1 MAIFDEEQV
10 LKILNAYNP
19 WWKNA
24 QIPKDYLK
32 EMKRTAYYEAERILT
47 NKSVRRFIVLSGA
60 RRVGKTTILYQLI
73 QKLLEKG
80 INEKNIIYLT
90 LDNPILKFGTLDK
103 IMEIYINN
111 FAVDGQIYI
120 FLDEIQYATDWN
132 NWLKVFYDQNKN
144 WNVVATGSASPLI
157 EKGIT
162 ESGVG
167 RWKTITVP
175 TLSFYEYCK
184 LIDENQEVN
193 VDDIMQGMKKLP
205 EDTRAKLNSKDLNS
219 EKRYDFLKVIINN
232 IIEEYKNVERINKE
246 IPKDFSVKDLEKME
260 EEELARII
268 NALEPMKKYFNRY
281 LTLGGFPELA
291 LSKDDKLAQRIL
303 REDIVD
309 KVLKRDMPELFGI
322 RNISIL
328 EKVFLYLCF
337 ESSNI
342 INYTTMSQNLEG
354 VTVPTVQD
362 YVKYLENANLIYISE
377 QLNASGTKLLKG
389 KPKIYVADSA
399 LRNAVLMK
407 DDVLTD
413 ATEMGYIVETAV
425 YRHMYTYIQNTTG
438 EIGYYRD
445 GKVDKEID
453 IITNSVKENMYV
465 EVKYREDTTI
475 KKDNP
480 IYQRTDEKDRLF
492 VITKKIDDYSI
503 TKLENGKKIV
513 RIPAFAYLYL
523 LGLEEI
529 RNIEN

>member
-19 WWKNA
+19 WWKSG
-24 QIPKDYLK
+24 QIPNEYLK
-32 EMKRTAYYEAERILT
+32 EMKRTAYYEAERIIV
-47 NKSVRRFIVLSGA
+47 NKTVRRFIVLSGA

-80 INEKNIIYLT
+80 INEKNILYLT

-103 IMEIYINN
+103 IMDIYINN
-111 FAVDGQIYI
+111 FAVDSQIYV
-120 FLDEIQYATDWN
+120 FLDEIQYAKDWN
-132 NWLKVFYDQNKN
+132 NWLKVFFDQYKN
-144 WNVVATGSASPLI
+144 WNIVATGSASPLI
-157 EKGIT
+157 ETGIT

-175 TLSFYEYCK
+175 TLSFYEYCRLVEEKSELNADALIEGIKNLPQGIKDK
-184 LIDENQEVN
+184 LKKKEMSKEKNRELFNEIISNISEN
-193 VDDIMQGMKKLP
+193 
-205 EDTRAKLNSKDLNS
+205 
-219 EKRYDFLKVIINN
+219 
-232 IIEEYKNVERINKE
+232 YKNIEKINKQ
-246 IPKDFSVKDLEKME
+246 IPKTFSVNNLEKMNL
-260 EEELARII
+260 EELARIVNI
-268 NALEPMKKYFNRY
+268 LEPIKKHFNRY

-291 LSKDDKLAQRIL
+291 LSKDDNLAQRIL

-354 VTVPTVQD
+354 VTVPTIQD
-362 YVKYLENANLIYISE
+362 YIKYLESANLIYVSE
-377 QLNASGTKLLKG
+377 QLNATGTKMLKG
-389 KPKIYVADSA
+389 KPKIYIADSA

-407 DDVLTD
+407 DDIQTD
-413 ATEMGYIVETAV
+413 SIEMGYIVETAV
-425 YRHMYTYIQNTTG
+425 YRHMHTYIQNTTG
-438 EIGYYRD
+438 TMGYYRD
-445 GKVDKEID
+445 GKTNKEID

-465 EVKYREDTTI
+465 EVKYRENSTI
-475 KKDNP
+475 KQDNP
-480 IYQRTDEKDRLF
+480 IYQKQGERDRLF
-492 VITKKIDDYSI
+492 VITKNIDDYDIISL
-503 TKLENGKKIV
+503 KSGKKIV
-513 RIPAFAYLYL
+513 KIPAFVYLYL
-523 LGLEEI
+523 LGLEEM

>member
-1 MAIFDEEQV
+1 MAIFNEEQV

-19 WWKNA
+19 WWKST
-24 QIPKDYLK
+24 QIPSDYLK
-32 EMKRTAYYEAERILT
+32 EIKRTAYYETEKILT
-47 NKSVRRFIVLSGA
+47 NKSIRRFVVLSGA

-73 QKLLEKG
+73 QELLAKG
-80 INEKNIIYLT
+80 INEKNIIYIS

-103 IMEIYINN
+103 IMDIYINN
-111 FAVDGQIYI
+111 LAVQGQIYI

-132 NWLKVFYDQNKN
+132 SWLKVFYDQNKN
-144 WNVVATGSASPLI
+144 WNIVATGSASPLI

-167 RWKTITVP
+167 RWITINVP

-184 LIDENQEVN
+184 LLDENIIDKNEFMDEMEKLSKDIDNKINKEGISQEKRKELIREI
-193 VDDIMQGMKKLP
+193 VDDIFQDHKDVEKINKKIP
-205 EDTRAKLNSKDLNS
+205 EKFS
-219 EKRYDFLKVIINN
+219 INN
-232 IIEEYKNVERINKE
+232 IEN
-246 IPKDFSVKDLEKME
+246 ME
-260 EEELARII
+260 EEELIKIVNII
-268 NALEPMKKYFNRY
+268 EPMRKFFNRY

-291 LSKDDKLAQRIL
+291 LSQDDKMAQRIL

-342 INYTTMSQNLEG
+342 INYTSMSQDLEG
-354 VTVPTVQD
+354 VTVPTIQD
-362 YVKYLENANLIYISE
+362 YVKYLKNANLIYISE
-377 QLNASGTKLLKG
+377 QLNVSGTKLLKG
-389 KPKIYVADSA
+389 KPKIYIADSA

-407 DDVLTD
+407 DEVLTD

-425 YRHMYTYIQNTTG
+425 YRHMYTYIKNTTG
-438 EIGYYRD
+438 IIGYYRD
-445 GKVDKEID
+445 GKSDKEID

-465 EVKYREDTTI
+465 EVKYRENSAI
-475 KKDNP
+475 KQDNP
-480 IYQRTDEKDRLF
+480 IYQKIDDKDRLF
-492 VITKKIDDYSI
+492 VITKNIDDCSI
-503 TKLENGKKIV
+503 TQLKSGKKIV
-513 RIPAFAYLYL
+513 KIPAFAFLYL
-523 LGLEEI
+523 LGLEEM

>member
-19 WWKNA
+19 WWKNS
-24 QIPKDYLK
+24 QIPSDYLR
-32 EMKRTAYYEAERILT
+32 EMKRTAYYDVEKIIT
-47 NKSVRRFIVLSGA
+47 NKSVRRFIILSGA

-73 QKLLEKG
+73 QKLIQQKV
-80 INEKNIIYLT
+80 NEKNIIYIS

-103 IMEIYINN
+103 IMDIYINN
-111 FAVDGQIYI
+111 IAPVGELYI
-120 FLDEIQYATDWN
+120 FLDEIQYAKDWN

-144 WNVVATGSASPLI
+144 WNIVATGSASPLI
-157 EKGIT
+157 NRGIT

-167 RWKTITVP
+167 RWITITVP

-184 LIDENQEVN
+184 LVDQKQELDTN
-193 VDDIMQGMKKLP
+193 HLIEGIKNLP
-205 EDTRAKLNSKDLNS
+205 EDMKKMLDGKDITEGKRADL
-219 EKRYDFLKVIINN
+219 LKEIFSN
-232 IIEEYKNVERINKE
+232 ILEEQKNVEKINRE
-246 IPKDFSVKDLEKME
+246 IPKNFSVKNIENMKQADFSK
-260 EEELARII
+260 II
-268 NALEPMKKYFNRY
+268 NTLEPMKKYFNRY

-291 LSKDDKLAQRIL
+291 LSKDDKMAQRIL

-342 INYTTMSQNLEG
+342 INYTSMSQDLEG
-354 VTVPTVQD
+354 VTVPTIQD
-362 YVKYLENANLIYISE
+362 YVKYLESANLIYISE
-377 QLNASGTKLLKG
+377 PLNSTGAKLLKG
-389 KPKIYVADSA
+389 RPKIYIADSA

-407 DDVLTD
+407 EDVLTD

-425 YRHMYTYIQNTTG
+425 YRHLYTFIQNTTG
-438 EIGYYRD
+438 DIGYYRD
-445 GKVDKEID
+445 GKTDKEID
-453 IITNSVKENMYV
+453 IITNSVQENMCV
-465 EVKYREDTTI
+465 EVKYREDSTV

-480 IYQRTDEKDRLF
+480 IYQKTDKKDRLF
-492 VITKKIDDYSI
+492 IITKNSNDYSI
-503 TKLENGKKIV
+503 LELENGKKIV

-523 LGLEEI
+523 LGLEEM
-529 RNIEN
+529 RKIEN

>member
-1 MAIFDEEQV
+1 MAIFNEEQV

-24 QIPKDYLK
+24 QIPSEYKK
-32 EMKRTAYYEAERILT
+32 EIKRTAYYETKRIIT
-47 NKSVRRFIVLSGA
+47 NKSIRRFIVLSGA

-73 QKLLEKG
+73 QDLLEKG
-80 INEKNIIYLT
+80 VNEKNIIYLT

-103 IMEIYINN
+103 IMDIYINN
-111 FAVDGQIYI
+111 FAGDGQKYI

-144 WNVVATGSASPLI
+144 WDIVATGSASPLI
-157 EKGIT
+157 EKGIV

-167 RWKTITVP
+167 RWITITVP
-175 TLSFYEYCK
+175 TLSFYEYCR
-184 LIDENQEVN
+184 LIDESQEIDA
-193 VDDIMQGMKKLP
+193 DDLLNGFRELP
-205 EDTRAKLNSKDLNS
+205 NETKNAINKKDLTS
-219 EKRYDFLKVIINN
+219 EKKEVLVKEIFDSIIKSNQKV
-232 IIEEYKNVERINKE
+232 EKINKE
-246 IPKDFSVKDLEKME
+246 IENDFSVNKLEKME
-260 EEELARII
+260 EKELAKII
-268 NALEPMKKYFNRY
+268 NILEPIRKYFNRY

-291 LSKDDKLAQRIL
+291 VSKDDKMSQRIL

-322 RNISIL
+322 RNISTL
-328 EKVFLYLCF
+328 EKVFIYLCF

-354 VTVPTVQD
+354 VTVPTIQD

-377 QLNASGTKLLKG
+377 QLNSSGTKLLKG
-389 KPKIYVADSA
+389 KPKIYIADSA

-413 ATEMGYIVETAV
+413 STEMGYIVETAV

-438 EIGYYRD
+438 SIGYYRD
-445 GKVDKEID
+445 GKTDKEID

-475 KKDNP
+475 KHDNP
-480 IYQRTDEKDRLF
+480 IYQKADQNDRLF
-492 VITKKIDDYSI
+492 VITKNIEDYSI
-503 TKLENGKKIV
+503 MQLNNGKKIV
-513 RIPAFAYLYL
+513 KIPAFAYLYL
-523 LGLEEI
+523 LGLEEM
-529 RNIEN
+529 RNIEK

>member
-19 WWKNA
+19 WWKKS
-24 QIPKDYLK
+24 QIPSDYLK
-32 EMKRTAYYEAERILT
+32 EMKRTAYFEAERIIT
-47 NKSVRRFIVLSGA
+47 NKSVRRFIILSGA

-73 QKLLEKG
+73 QNLIQQN
-80 INEKNIIYLT
+80 INEKNIIYLS

-103 IMEIYINN
+103 IMDIYLNNIAPIGEIYI
-111 FAVDGQIYI
+111 F
-120 FLDEIQYATDWN
+120 FDEIQYAKEWN

-144 WNVVATGSASPLI
+144 WNIIATGSASPLI
-157 EKGIT
+157 NRGIT

-167 RWKTITVP
+167 RWVTITVP

-184 LIDENQEVN
+184 L
-193 VDDIMQGMKKLP
+193 VDDKQEIDMEQLVKGIKNLP
-205 EDTRAKLNSKDLNS
+205 EETRNTIIHSNIS
-219 EKRYDFLKVIINN
+219 EKAKKEFLNEILNN
-232 IIEEYKNVERINKE
+232 ILEEQKGVERINKE
-246 IPKDFSVKDLEKME
+246 IPENFSIKNIESMNIDEFSK
-260 EEELARII
+260 II
-268 NALEPMKKYFNRY
+268 TTVEPMKKYFNRY

-291 LSKDDKLAQRIL
+291 LSQDDKMAQRIL

-322 RNISIL
+322 RNISVL

-342 INYTTMSQNLEG
+342 INYSSMSQDLEE
-354 VTVPTVQD
+354 VTVPTIQD
-362 YVKYLENANLIYISE
+362 YVKYLESANLIYISE
-377 QLNASGTKLLKG
+377 QLNATGAKVLKG
-389 KPKIYVADSA
+389 KPKIYIADSA

-407 DDVLTD
+407 EDILTD

-425 YRHMYTYIQNTTG
+425 YRHLYTFIQNTTG
-438 EIGYYRD
+438 NIGYYREIKN
-445 GKVDKEID
+445 GKEID
-453 IITNSVKENMYV
+453 IVTNSVKENMYV
-465 EVKYREDTTI
+465 EVKYREDSTV

-480 IYQRTDEKDRLF
+480 IYQKKDVNDRLF
-492 VITKKIDDYSI
+492 IITKNVNDYSI
-503 TKLENGKKIV
+503 MKLDSGKKIV
-513 RIPAFAYLYL
+513 RIPAFVYLYL

>member
-1 MAIFDEEQV
+1 MAIFDEERV

-19 WWKNA
+19 WWKDR
-24 QIPKDYLK
+24 QIPSDYLK
-32 EMKRTAYYEAERILT
+32 EMKRTAYYEAEKIIT
-47 NKSVRRFIVLSGA
+47 NKSVRRFIILSGA

-73 QKLLEKG
+73 QELLNKG
-80 INEKNIIYLT
+80 VDEKNILYLT

-103 IMEIYINN
+103 IMDIYINN
-111 FAVDGQIYI
+111 FATDGQKYI

-144 WNVVATGSASPLI
+144 WNIIATGSASPLI
-157 EKGIT
+157 ERGIT

-167 RWKTITVP
+167 RWLTISVP
-175 TLSFYEYCK
+175 TLSFYEYCRLVDEK
-184 LIDENQEVN
+184 PELDVEDFIDGIKNLPKDTKKAISKENLSAE
-193 VDDIMQGMKKLP
+193 KK
-205 EDTRAKLNSKDLNS
+205 S
-219 EKRYDFLKVIINN
+219 ELVKEILDSIVEEHKN
-232 IIEEYKNVERINKE
+232 IEKINKE
-246 IPKDFSVKDLEKME
+246 ISKDFSVKDLEKMKND
-260 EEELARII
+260 ELGKII
-268 NALEPMKKYFNRY
+268 NILEPMRKYFNRY

-291 LSKDDKLAQRIL
+291 TSKDDKMAQRIL

-354 VTVPTVQD
+354 VTVPTIQD

-377 QLNASGTKLLKG
+377 QLNSNGTKLLKG
-389 KPKIYVADSA
+389 KPKIYIADSA

-407 DDVLTD
+407 DDVLAD

-438 EIGYYRD
+438 TIGYYRD
-445 GKVDKEID
+445 GKTDKEID
-453 IITNSVKENMYV
+453 IITNSVKENMHV
-465 EVKYREDTTI
+465 EVKYREDSVI
-475 KKDNP
+475 KQDSP
-480 IYQRTDEKDRLF
+480 IYQKIDEKDRLF
-492 VITKKIDDYSI
+492 VITKNIDDYSI
-503 TKLENGKKIV
+503 TELKNGKKIV

-523 LGLEEI
+523 LGLEEM

>member
-19 WWKNA
+19 WWKNG
-24 QIPKDYLK
+24 QIPSDYLK
-32 EMKRTAYYEAERILT
+32 EMKRTAYYEAEKIIT

-73 QKLLEKG
+73 QELLNKG
-80 INEKNIIYLT
+80 INEKNILYLT

-103 IMEIYINN
+103 IMDIYINN
-111 FAVDGQIYI
+111 FAAEGQKYI

-144 WNVVATGSASPLI
+144 WSIVATGSASPLI
-157 EKGIT
+157 DRGIT

-167 RWKTITVP
+167 RWVTITVP
-175 TLSFYEYCK
+175 TLSFYEYCR
-184 LIDENQEVN
+184 LIDEKSEL
-193 VDDIMQGMKKLP
+193 DTEDLIQGIKKLP
-205 EDTRAKLNSKDLNS
+205 EETKNMINKKDIDD
-219 EKRYDFLKVIINN
+219 EKRKELIKEIFNN
-232 IIEEYKNVERINKE
+232 IVDEHKNVEKINKQ
-246 IPKDFSVKDLEKME
+246 IPKNFSVKNLEKLKE
-260 EEELARII
+260 DELAKII
-268 NALEPMKKYFNRY
+268 NTVEPIKKYFNRY

-291 LSKDDKLAQRIL
+291 LSKDDKVAQRIL

-322 RNISIL
+322 RNISVL

-354 VTVPTVQD
+354 VTVPTIQD

-377 QLNASGTKLLKG
+377 QLNANGSKLLKG
-389 KPKIYVADSA
+389 KPKIYIADSA

-407 DDVLTD
+407 DDILTD

-425 YRHMYTYIQNTTG
+425 YRHIHTYIQNTTG
-438 EIGYYRD
+438 TIGYFRD
-445 GKVDKEID
+445 GRTDKEID

-465 EVKYREDTTI
+465 EVKYKENSAV
-475 KKDNP
+475 KQDNP
-480 IYQRTDEKDRLF
+480 IYQKIDEKDRLF
-492 VITKKIDDYSI
+492 VVTKNTDDYSI
-503 TKLENGKKIV
+503 NELENGKKIV
-513 RIPAFAYLYL
+513 RIPAFAFLYL
-523 LGLEEI
+523 LGLEEM

>member
-24 QIPKDYLK
+24 QIPSEYLK
-32 EMKRTAYYEAERILT
+32 DMKRTAYYEAKKIIE
-47 NKSVRRFIVLSGA
+47 NDSVRRFIVLSGA

-80 INEKNIIYLT
+80 INEKNILYLT

-103 IMEIYINN
+103 IMDIYINN
-111 FAVDGQIYI
+111 IALDGQIYI

-132 NWLKVFYDQNKN
+132 NWLKVFYDKNKN
-144 WNVVATGSASPLI
+144 WNIVATGSASPLI

-167 RWKTITVP
+167 RWITITVP
-175 TLSFYEYCK
+175 TLSFYEYCRLVDEK
-184 LIDENQEVN
+184 PILDSKTIMDAIDK
-193 VDDIMQGMKKLP
+193 IP
-205 EDTRAKLNSKDLNS
+205 S
-219 EKRYDFLKVIINN
+219 EKIRKRIYMTEEESNKFLKEVLDKAL
-232 IIEEYKNVERINKE
+232 EEVRNVEKINKE
-246 IPKDFSVKDLEKME
+246 IPKDFSVRNLEEKS
-260 EEELARII
+260 EEELGKIVKI
-268 NALEPMKKYFNRY
+268 LEPIRKYFNRY

-337 ESSNI
+337 ESSNV

-354 VTVPTVQD
+354 VTVPTIQD

-389 KPKIYVADSA
+389 KPKIYIADSA

-407 DDVLTD
+407 DDILTD
-413 ATEMGYIVETAV
+413 ATEMGYVVETAV

-438 EIGYYRD
+438 AIGYYRD
-445 GKVDKEID
+445 GKTDKEID

-465 EVKYREDTTI
+465 EVKYRENTAI
-475 KKDNP
+475 SQDNP
-480 IYQRTDEKDRLF
+480 IYEKVEEKDKLF
-492 VITKKIDDYSI
+492 VITKNVDDYSI
-503 TKLENGKKIV
+503 IKLKNGKKIV

-529 RNIEN
+529 RNIES